1 MSLKFI
7 SETFLFHFS
16 SGGDRYEVRLE
27 RESLLENW
35 FITIINIDSD
45 ATLKS
50 TMGKK
55 DMIGNRSTAEALLRE
70 TLNLK

>member
-16 SGGDRYEVRLE
+16 VNGDRYEVRLE

-35 FITIINIDSD
+35 FINILNTDSNHV
-45 ATLKS
+45 LQS

-55 DMIGNRSTAEALLRE
+55 DMIGNRETAEALLRKV
-70 TLNLK
+70 LQLD

>member
-16 SGGDRYEVRLE
+16 VSGDRYEVRLE

-35 FITIINIDSD
+35 FINIVNTDNNQM
-45 ATLKS
+45 LQS

-55 DMIGNRSTAEALLRE
+55 DMTGDRDTAETLLRNI
-70 TLNLK
+70 LHLD

>member
-16 SGGDRYEVRLE
+16 VSGERYEVRLE

-35 FITIINIDSD
+35 FITILNTDTD
-45 ATLKS
+45 TTLKS

-55 DMIGNRSTAEALLRE
+55 DMVGDRATAETLLRE